1 MRYVYLLLLLL
12 LGVTAVR
19 AQEAEKQR
27 IREIKLDSTYVGKEA
42 TNESR
47 DSAYI
52 EACQLLAMTINTHQ
66 WGHVSHEQLKPIVEQ
81 IHVMRGDYHRV
92 FVYLKKTDIPGAT
105 PSSRDMTQPTET
117 VVNQPEETVT
127 QQPVGTQPA
136 QPAVT
141 STDQPAESQ
150 PTESSVTQQRV
161 NLTKLS
167 AYNEVLMSLLPR
179 EMFNEVKKCLEAYVK
194 MGKLEASGLFN
205 AKANEPYDA
214 CYFVIVNSN
223 MTIRAYLTPEVNGR
237 RTNVATGRED
247 KLSNY
252 AGCGAMWF
260 R

>member
-1 MRYVYLLLLLL
+1 MRHIYLLLFLL
-12 LGVTAVR
+12 LGVTAVQ
-19 AQEAEKQR
+19 AQDAEKQR

-92 FVYLKKTDIPGAT
+92 FVYLKKTDIPGAS
-105 PSSRDMTQPTET
+105 PSSQDMTKPTET
-117 VVNQPEETVT
+117 VVNQPAE
-127 QQPVGTQPA
+127 TQPA
-136 QPAVT
+136 QTAVT
-141 STDQPAESQ
+141 SADRPAEAQ
-150 PTESSVTQQRV
+150 PDGASATQPRV
-161 NLTKLS
+161 NQTKLS

-194 MGKLEASGLFN
+194 MGKLEACGLFN